1 MVPATTEGEAM
12 RGLRSARAAVLAAG
26 VTVVA
31 RRALD
36 RVIARGGLG
45 GSDRWQRS
53 NHRGAQVTL
62 AAGPATAAGAVCSV
76 LLTARDDQAVRISA
90 AVAGGGAMAVGLL
103 DDLCGSGQSRGLR
116 GHLGSLS
123 RGELTTGAVKIAGIG
138 LAGLLAAAA
147 CPPTTTAAG
156 TTGRVNRLAGVLA
169 GGAALAGHANVVNL
183 FDLRPGR
190 AGKVVLAHLPLAW
203 GRRGVPVAAAV
214 GAAAAALPDDLGERA
229 MLGDTGANALGAL
242 VGVSLVAREGT
253 GARLVHLGMLVAL
266 TLASERISFSEVIR
280 GSAPLRALDELGHV
294 PQ

>member
-12 RGLRSARAAVLAAG
+12 RGLRSACAAVLAAG
-26 VTVVA
+26 ATVVG
-31 RRALD
+31 RRVLD
-36 RVIARGGLG
+36 QVITRGGLG
-45 GSDRWQRS
+45 GPDRWQRT
-53 NHRGAQVTL
+53 NHHGAQVTL
-62 AAGPATAAGAVCSV
+62 AAGPATAAGAVGSV
-76 LLTARDDQAVRISA
+76 LLTARNDHQAMRIPA
-90 AVAGGGAMAVGLL
+90 AVAGMGAMALGLL

-138 LAGLLAAAA
+138 LAGLLSAAA
-147 CPPTTTAAG
+147 CPPTTTTRRA
-156 TTGRVNRLAGVLA
+156 GRVKRLVGVLA
-169 GGAALAGHANVVNL
+169 GGAAIAGHANVVNL

-229 MLGDTGANALGAL
+229 MLGDTGANTLGAL

-253 GARLVHLGMLVAL
+253 GARMVHLGTLVAL
-266 TLASERISFSEVIR
+266 TLASERISFSDVIR
-280 GSAPLRALDELGHV
+280 RSTPLRALDELGRV